1 MHTTSADPPSQTYMM
16 NFFVVF
22 CYGVKFDF
30 SAEAGVE
37 STVALFCYFPAR
49 HSAFLTV
56 REKFSSTFHMSVRV
70 VTVTRTCNTI
80 KAVGLLSEV
89 TLVLNTWNDIW
100 TILLFQSF
108 QRITDV

>member
-1 MHTTSADPPSQTYMM
+1 MHTTSTDPPSQTYMM

-49 HSAFLTV
+49 PSAFLTV
-56 REKFSSTFHMSVRV
+56 REKFSSTFHISHV
-70 VTVTRTCNTI
+70 VTVSRTCNTI

-89 TLVLNTWNDIW
+89 TLLLNTWNDIG